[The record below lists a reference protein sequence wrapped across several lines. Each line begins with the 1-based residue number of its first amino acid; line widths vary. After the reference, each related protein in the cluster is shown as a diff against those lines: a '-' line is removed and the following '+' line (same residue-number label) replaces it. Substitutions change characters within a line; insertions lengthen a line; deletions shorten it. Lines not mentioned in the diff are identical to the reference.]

1 MLIKFRLSYDSNKR
15 VLIVNMPSA
24 IHEAPFTKLK
34 DSIASTLKCLPY
46 DHELLCPDVN
56 MNLALEIAKASVT
69 PDISITVMKAKGLLN
84 ELLIPL
90 IGECAC
96 SESVAHALRKMKK
109 TIRAHPEVAV
119 AILAIVRE
127 AKPYACPKKDSI
139 TSTTLLTS
147 ETPMPRSE
155 FVTEE
160 FPPCEPVVIAGHSWC
175 HLSSVEYIVWI
186 KPDEEAQID
195 FDNHDEEYMARGV
208 RFLSMAL
215 HDANLSVSDPYI
227 DVVPCDQR
235 HERCQ

>member
-1 MLIKFRLSYDSNKR
+1 
-15 VLIVNMPSA
+15 MPSA

-34 DSIASTLKCLPY
+34 DSLASTLQRLPY
-46 DHELLCPDVN
+46 DHKLLCVDVN

-69 PDISITVMKAKGLLN
+69 PDISITVMKAKGLIN

-96 SESVAHALRKMKK
+96 SETVAHALRRMKK

-127 AKPYACPKKDSI
+127 ARPYECPQEGSI
-139 TSTTLLTS
+139 ASTTLLTS

-155 FVTEE
+155 FITEE
-160 FPPCEPVVIAGHSWC
+160 FLPCEPVKIAGHSWC

-195 FDNHDEEYMARGV
+195 LDNHDEEYMARGV
-208 RFLSMAL
+208 RFSQYGIA
-215 HDANLSVSDPYI
+215 
-227 DVVPCDQR
+227 
-235 HERCQ
+235 